1 MVWAISADRAAG
13 VRGSRADSPPP
24 VAHFPTPLYV
34 PVFCSSL
41 TRSTEIQQLVW
52 SADSAGQLW
61 ILRFPKRL
69 LNIVD
74 VILCFVVRIKVSPF
88 SYSASESSVTR
99 TLTAQTSADPDQS
112 LNLRTSGCHE
122 SREEHT
128 DHL

>member
-1 MVWAISADRAAG
+1 MVRQLVVWAISADRAAG

-41 TRSTEIQQLVW
+41 TRSAEIQQLVW

-69 LNIVD
+69 LNIVY
-74 VILCFVVRIKVSPF
+74 VILCFVAFQRKTQMHCTKHEAAA
-88 SYSASESSVTR
+88 ASVQTH
-99 TLTAQTSADPDQS
+99 AQHWNPNT
-112 LNLRTSGCHE
+112 
-122 SREEHT
+122 
-128 DHL
+128 